1 VTAISAPDPFE
12 LPAMT
17 VTAAAE
23 LIGISRSAF
32 YRGIHRGE
40 LPSVRIGRRLLVPTA
55 KLYQLLGWLPNPN
68 G

>member
-1 VTAISAPDPFE
+1 LE

-32 YRGIHRGE
+32 YRAIDRGE
-40 LPSVRIGRRLLVPTA
+40 MPAVRIGRRLLVPTA
-55 KLYQLLGWLPNPN
+55 KLFQLLGWLPDPTD
-68 G
+68 

>member
-1 VTAISAPDPFE
+1 VTAINAPDPFE

-17 VTAAAE
+17 VIAAE

-55 KLYQLLGWLPNPN
+55 KLYQLLGWLPDPT

>member
-1 VTAISAPDPFE
+1 MTAINAPDPSE

-23 LIGISRSAF
+23 LIGISRSDF
-32 YRGIHRGE
+32 YRAIDRGE
-40 LPSVRIGRRLLVPTA
+40 MPSVRIGRRLLVPTA
-55 KLYQLLGWLPNPN
+55 KLYQLLGWLPDPT

>member
-1 VTAISAPDPFE
+1 MTAINAPDPLE

-32 YRGIHRGE
+32 YRAIDRGE
-40 LPSVRIGRRLLVPTA
+40 MPSVRIGRRLLVPTA
-55 KLYQLLGWLPNPN
+55 KLYQLLGWLPDPT